1 MTQRVQNRLQ
11 TLKTQSKLMGGTSWM
26 LLIQERDIMPKADLQ
41 HDEMTLKQSEML
53 SMQVYV
59 MRMIFDFLSG
69 VKKELEEVRSFL
81 FRLTFLHTLKRRAN
95 FISLEMS
102 LKACVIKLMKYL
114 TSPNLA
120 LFLL

>member
-1 MTQRVQNRLQ
+1 
-11 TLKTQSKLMGGTSWM
+11 MGGTSWM

-59 MRMIFDFLSG
+59 MRMIFDFFNR

-81 FRLTFLHTLKRRAN
+81 FRVTFLQ
-95 FISLEMS
+95 S
-102 LKACVIKLMKYL
+102 
-114 TSPNLA
+114 
-120 LFLL
+120 